1 MNFWAD
7 KRVLITGGT
16 GFLGSH
22 LVETFKENQ
31 TKSITALGS
40 KDYDLTREDQVEK
53 MFAQYNPDIVFHL
66 AGLVGG
72 ILANKE
78 RPADFFFR
86 NLMMGTLVMHHAWKN
101 NIKKFV
107 GAGAGCGYPELAT
120 MPLKETDLWAG
131 APQTESAPYSLAK
144 RMLVVQAA
152 AYNKQHNFTSIIC
165 IPGNIYGE
173 FDNFNLHDSHV
184 IPALVRKFVEAT
196 RDRRP
201 TVEVW
206 GSGKPTRDYIYA
218 GDAARGM
225 LRAAEV
231 YTGAHVLNLSSGVET
246 SVNDVCASLQRITGF
261 TGSIVRNVDRPDG
274 QQRRFFDVSKAQKEL
289 GFEASTALEVGLRK
303 TVDWYVKYG
312 DSAGVRK

>member
-7 KRVLITGGT
+7 KRVLITGGS

-22 LVETFKENQ
+22 LVGAFTGVQ
-31 TKSITALGS
+31 TKALTALGS

-53 MFAQYNPDIVFHL
+53 MFAEQKPDIVFHL

-78 RPADFFFR
+78 RPADFFYK

-101 NIKKFV
+101 KVTKFI
-107 GAGAGCGYPELAT
+107 GAGAGCGYPEFAS
-120 MPLKETDLWAG
+120 MPLQEADLWAG
-131 APQTESAPYSLAK
+131 APQKESAPYSLAK

-152 AYNKQHNFTSIIC
+152 AYNKQHDFTSIIC

-196 RDRRP
+196 RERKP

-231 YTGAHVLNLSSGVET
+231 YTGSHVLNLSSGVET

-274 QQRRFFDVSKAQKEL
+274 QQRRFFDVSKAEREL
-289 GFEASTALEVGLRK
+289 GFKATTTLEAGLKK
-303 TVDWYVKYG
+303 TVDWYLQNG
-312 DSAGVRK
+312 ESTGVRK